1 MGCSNLKT
9 CNMGVDSND
18 PNHVSMLMKANKAK
32 KRILNFVSLKRIV
45 YFRKA

>member
-1 MGCSNLKT
+1 
-9 CNMGVDSND
+9 
-18 PNHVSMLMKANKAK
+18 MKANKAK